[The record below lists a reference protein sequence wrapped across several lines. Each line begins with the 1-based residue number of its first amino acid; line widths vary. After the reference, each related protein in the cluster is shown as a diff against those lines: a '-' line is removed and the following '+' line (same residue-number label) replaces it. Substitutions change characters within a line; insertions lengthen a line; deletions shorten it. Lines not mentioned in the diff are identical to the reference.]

1 VFKPTP
7 VVTRH
12 RLGSTAAHLLGL
24 RVRIHRGGM
33 GWGVNV
39 TCECCVFSGKGLS
52 VGLITGL

>member
-7 VVTRH
+7 VVARH
-12 RLGSTAAHLLGL
+12 RLGSMAACLLGL
-24 RVRIHRGGM
+24 RVRIPGGGV